1 MRLLGLV
8 LILTAPL
15 VCQQSSAPDNDYVQ
29 EQFGAT
35 CTLDPGFKP
44 FVGDL
49 NADGIEDIV
58 MVARCSNPLVD
69 QDEKDFKV
77 IDPLNSFYGYGN
89 TKITS
94 GFGQADPRLKGI
106 SLLIVHGSG
115 AEAWRSKTPQ
125 EKFVVIN
132 IALKAVTLKK
142 MKMKRKKSV
151 TAIYVEESTGDQMT
165 SALFWDGRKYKY
177 EPMGSSME

>member
-15 VCQQSSAPDNDYVQ
+15 VCQQSSVPDNDYVQ

-35 CTLDPGFKP
+35 CTLDPQFKAMI
-44 FVGDL
+44 GDL
-49 NADGIEDIV
+49 NADGVEDLV
-58 MVARCSNPLVD
+58 VVARCTNPVID
-69 QDEKDFKV
+69 QDEKNFRV

-115 AEAWRSKTPQ
+115 ADAWRSKTPQ

-132 IALKAVTLKK
+132 IAVKAVTLKK
-142 MKMKRKKSV
+142 MKLKRKKYV

-165 SALFWDGRKYKY
+165 SAIFWDGKKYKY